1 MFLKIPA
8 FKEIIIELEK
18 ELNINL
24 RQMPNKQCW
33 ESARRLVKREVTKV
47 QGGAGTAAAGV

>member
-8 FKEIIIELEK
+8 FKEIITELEK